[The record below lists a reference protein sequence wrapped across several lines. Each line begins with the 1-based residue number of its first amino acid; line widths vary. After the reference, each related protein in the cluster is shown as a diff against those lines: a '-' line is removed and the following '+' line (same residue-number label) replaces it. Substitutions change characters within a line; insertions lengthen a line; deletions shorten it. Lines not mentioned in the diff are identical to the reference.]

1 MLGELEC
8 RTRRCQTG
16 EKLTTCFFVSDLH
29 GRVGHYE
36 KLISRIAEEH
46 PKVVLLGGDILPS
59 GIGLS
64 SRADV
69 TYRDFVHDY
78 LVPEFAQ
85 LRQLMADSYPRVFII
100 LGNDDGRSEEAAIL
114 NAMAKGIWEYVQD
127 KKTAVGD
134 YTVYGYAYVPP
145 TPFLLKD
152 WERYDV
158 SRYVDPGCVSPEE
171 GRRTLPTSEN
181 ESKYATIQQDLDRLA
196 AGESLERAV
205 FLFHT
210 PPYKTH
216 LDRAARDG
224 KKIDHVPLDVHVGSI
239 AVRRF
244 IESRQPWITLHGHI
258 HESARLT
265 GFWKDQI
272 GRTHLFSAAHDGPEL
287 ALVRF
292 SLENPENATREL
304 I

>member
-1 MLGELEC
+1 M
-8 RTRRCQTG
+8 RRLQNLDSGDT
-16 EKLTTCFFVSDLH
+16 LTTCFFVSDLH
-29 GRVGHYE
+29 GRLGHYQ
-36 KLISRIAEEH
+36 KLISTIADEH

-64 SRADV
+64 SQADM
-69 TYRDFVHDY
+69 TYRDFVDDY
-78 LVPEFAQ
+78 LVPEFTR
-85 LRQLMADSYPRVFII
+85 LRDSMVDSYPRVFVI

-134 YTVYGYAYVPP
+134 YAVYGYAYVPP

-158 SRYVDPGCVSPEE
+158 SRYVDPGCVSPED
-171 GRRTLPTSEN
+171 GWRTMPTSEH
-181 ESKYATIQQDLDRLA
+181 EWKYATIQQDLDRLA

-210 PPYKTH
+210 PPYNTH

-224 KKIDHVPLDVHVGSI
+224 KQIDHVPLDVHVGSI

-265 GFWKDQI
+265 GFWKDRI
-272 GRTHLFSAAHDGPEL
+272 GRTHMFSAAHDGPEL

-292 SLENPENATREL
+292 SLENPESATRQL